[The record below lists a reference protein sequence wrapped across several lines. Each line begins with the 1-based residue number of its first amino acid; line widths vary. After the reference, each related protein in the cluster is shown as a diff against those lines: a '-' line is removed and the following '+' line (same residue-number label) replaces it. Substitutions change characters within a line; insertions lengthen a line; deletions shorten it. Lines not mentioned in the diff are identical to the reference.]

1 MLKVKIKAEGEDAKR
16 LLKNPKKFLYVP
28 KSKRES
34 PDGETAQ
41 GKE

>member
-1 MLKVKIKAEGEDAKR
+1 MLKVKIKATDEDAKK
-16 LLKNPKKFLYVP
+16 LLKNPKKFLYAP

-34 PDGETAQ
+34 PDGKAEQ